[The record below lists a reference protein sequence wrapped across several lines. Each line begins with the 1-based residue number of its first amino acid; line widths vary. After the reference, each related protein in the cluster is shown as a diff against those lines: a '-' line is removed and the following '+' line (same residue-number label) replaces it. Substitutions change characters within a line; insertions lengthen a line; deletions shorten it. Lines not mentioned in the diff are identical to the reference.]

1 MSEQVTAKTML
12 CTGMSTKTPPVTAD
26 SFEKVVAALAT
37 KWTQSRRLRSGKTAK
52 DMADWR
58 EIASEAFR
66 TNKLGDTLRRAIE
79 ALSVQYREVLFLHD
93 VKNLDTADTAWVLN
107 ITVGAARYRLLRARM
122 HVRDALASLFLSKPG
137 EKKSDHGN
145 SCTHEIPHHLAIATL
160 QHSLSLT

>member
-12 CTGMSTKTPPVTAD
+12 CTGITTKTSPVTAD
-26 SFEKVVAALAT
+26 SFEKVVAALAI
-37 KWTQSRRLRSGKTAK
+37 KRTQSRRLRSGKTAK

-122 HVRDALASLFLSKPG
+122 RVRAALASHLLPKLS
-137 EKKSDHGN
+137 EKKPDHGN
-145 SCTHEIPHHLAIATL
+145 SCAHEIPYKLAVPTR
-160 QHSLSLT
+160 QNSFSLT